1 MVPSLGG
8 RRGLAGYGWSVFSII
23 EFGRKFRPISHRH
36 YMDPITISILTGLAT
51 NYFAGFT
58 MPVIQRFFDEA
69 FGRKPSLEDD
79 LKNAASH
86 ADYERVFREAV
97 GVIDAA
103 AGSGSIAVDSAFLSA
118 VRGIRF
124 DHQHGT
130 VTIQG
135 TTMMAPL
142 IQMGGTNGSRGVTS
156 LGANTAL
163 NSGGASI
170 QIGEGISI
178 VISGD
183 ASIRQS

>member
-1 MVPSLGG
+1 MPTPSQIISGRTRALPLQKVVHFEPFLSDHQWCTLGD
-8 RRGLAGYGWSVFSII
+8 RG
-23 EFGRKFRPISHRH
+23 
-36 YMDPITISILTGLAT
+36 
-51 NYFAGFT
+51 
-58 MPVIQRFFDEA
+58 Q
-69 FGRKPSLEDD
+69 
-79 LKNAASH
+79 NAASH
-86 ADYERVFREAV
+86 GDFERVFREAV
-97 GVIDAA
+97 GVVDAA

-142 IQMGGTNGSRGVTS
+142 IQAGGTTGSRGVTR

-163 NSGGASI
+163 NSGGTST
-170 QIGEGISI
+170 QIGEGCSI
-178 VISGD
+178 TISGD

>member
-1 MVPSLGG
+1 
-8 RRGLAGYGWSVFSII
+8 
-23 EFGRKFRPISHRH
+23 
-36 YMDPITISILTGLAT
+36 MDPVTISILTGLAT

-69 FGRKPSLEDD
+69 FRRKPSLEDD
-79 LKNAASH
+79 LRRAAST
-86 ADYERVFREAV
+86 ADFERVFREAV

-135 TTMMAPL
+135 TTMTAPL
-142 IQMGGTNGSRGVTS
+142 IQTGGTDRSRGVTK

-163 NSGGASI
+163 NSGGTSI
-170 QIGEGISI
+170 QIGEGCSI
-178 VISGD
+178 TISGN